1 MSWRLLE
8 GKIMSKSNELKKTTS
23 LLTQALSTAL
33 ASMPNNRA
41 VAEAAGDIRRA
52 IRKIDGVTQEQVSK
66 RKMSQSQFETWW
78 GNIQS
83 GVANQSHTPMTVEAC
98 QKSLKQLDS
107 MIQKEQSIIEQLEQ
121 QSKQIEVDAN
131 LPDQLLKD

>member
-1 MSWRLLE
+1 
-8 GKIMSKSNELKKTTS
+8 MSKSNELKKTTS

-78 GNIQS
+78 GNVQS
-83 GVANQSHTPMTVEAC
+83 GTAHQGMANMTAEAH
-98 QKSLKQLDS
+98 QKSLAQLDS
-107 MIQKEQSIIEQLEQ
+107 MIAQEQSKLGQL
-121 QSKQIEVDAN
+121 DAKAADITN
-131 LPDQLLKD
+131 KDATETTDQLLQD

>member
-1 MSWRLLE
+1 
-8 GKIMSKSNELKKTTS
+8 MSKSNELKKTSS

-41 VAEAAGDIRRA
+41 VVEAAGDIRRA
-52 IRKIDGVTQEQVSK
+52 IRKIDGVAQEQTHK

-83 GVANQSHTPMTVEAC
+83 GTANQSTANMTAEAH
-98 QKSLKQLDS
+98 QKSLAQLNA
-107 MIQKEQSIIEQLEQ
+107 MIAKEQSKLGELEA
-121 QSKQIEVDAN
+121 KAADITAN
-131 LPDQLLKD
+131 APDQLLQD

>member
-1 MSWRLLE
+1 
-8 GKIMSKSNELKKTTS
+8 MSKSNELKKTSS

-41 VAEAAGDIRRA
+41 VVEAAGDIRRA
-52 IRKIDGVTQEQVSK
+52 IRKIDGVAQEQTHK

-83 GVANQSHTPMTVEAC
+83 GTVNMANQPTANMTEEAH
-98 QKSLKQLDS
+98 QKSLAQLND
-107 MIQKEQSIIEQLEQ
+107 MIAKEQSKLGELERKA
-121 QSKQIEVDAN
+121 SEIGTDPATGSTN
-131 LPDQLLKD
+131 QLLQD